1 MSRLIKNV
9 HLVAFFFLVTACVST
24 PPPSPLSSESVSE
37 AAREISGSSY
47 RVPDTTD
54 INDVD
59 QRTIKVRDRLL
70 VPIQRVC
77 LSYGEVSERK
87 CEKGFAFTI
96 VEDDDF
102 NASAH
107 GSNSITINS
116 GLIRRTVSEEELAF
130 VLAHEAGHHIANHL
144 KEDAV
149 NSTVGGIVGGLLMGA
164 VTVGVMSA
172 LGVECNSN
180 YEDCSWEEDVIEAG
194 VKDGVDMG
202 KGYSIAR
209 YSREQEFEADR
220 IASAILRDT
229 RMDIAK
235 VVPLMAYMGKQ
246 FGTER
251 FSEFGDSHPSGTERL
266 AAFLQDNQL
275 VNQGYV
281 RSNSGEKAIA
291 EVAREGMLSNLTVST
306 SGFGWVDV
314 NDENGA
320 EILSKLS
327 AKGFS
332 RTVSKAP
339 PLRITVSKV
348 GITKL
353 AYKGKALNAKPF
365 ADSNGL
371 AKFVLCPEGDLVK
384 KISRCAE
391 LRAEVEAERIKN
403 SVASVKKHQ
412 SIGRLDHDLGS
423 LAISTTGYGWVDVSN
438 ANGKELVS
446 KVSVS
451 GFERV
456 IKASPPLRITVSK
469 VGITKLS
476 YKGKALNAKPFA
488 DSDGLAKF
496 VLCADGAVFSD
507 EKDCP

>member
-1 MSRLIKNV
+1 MVRLIKNALLMV
-9 HLVAFFFLVTACVST
+9 FFFLVTACVST

-47 RVPDTTD
+47 RAPDTTD

-59 QRTIKVRDRLL
+59 QRTIKVRDRLI

-144 KEDAV
+144 KEDAM

-164 VTVGVMSA
+164 VTVGVMAA
-172 LGVECNSN
+172 LDVECNSN

-275 VNQGYV
+275 VNKSYLKRSSRERV
-281 RSNSGEKAIA
+281 RMKVAKKAA
-291 EVAREGMLSNLTVST
+291 VSKGRVSAFRDLKLIT
-306 SGFGWVDV
+306 SGYSWVDV
-314 NDENGA
+314 NDSTGA
-320 EILSKLS
+320 KVFSEVASP
-327 AKGFS
+327 GFEGIVVTS
-332 RTVSKAP
+332 LPAT
-339 PLRITVSKV
+339 IKV
-348 GITKL
+348 GDPAVTSLSYGGETLDFQPFVESGGIT
-353 AYKGKALNAKPF
+353 
-365 ADSNGL
+365 
-371 AKFVLCPEGDLVK
+371 KFVLCPG
-384 KISRCAE
+384 
-391 LRAEVEAERIKN
+391 
-403 SVASVKKHQ
+403 
-412 SIGRLDHDLGS
+412 GG
-423 LAISTTGYGWVDVSN
+423 
-438 ANGKELVS
+438 
-446 KVSVS
+446 
-451 GFERV
+451 
-456 IKASPPLRITVSK
+456 
-469 VGITKLS
+469 
-476 YKGKALNAKPFA
+476 
-488 DSDGLAKF
+488 
-496 VLCADGAVFSD
+496 VFSD
-507 EKDCP
+507 KKDCP